1 MKDLPYEEVKTSLT
15 SGESIPAAVMQAF
28 RTALAG
34 LRPHLA
40 AQVYMNLSQAGCM
53 DIEIAAIAGRSLRH
67 VKTLLEFS
75 KAPTAL
81 VDMVANRKASIAAAH
96 KAMRVAESTGQ
107 DVMAV
112 IQEAAQ
118 EAAQEEDRQKKPR
131 KDRPV
136 AAAKAVVR
144 TLLKAKVPSQLRA
157 GIAGGADMVQIRTN
171 DAQRLLHALE
181 QLAPTTRRR
190 A

>member
-15 SGESIPAAVMQAF
+15 SGESIPAALVRAF
-28 RTALAG
+28 RIALAG

-75 KAPTAL
+75 KAPTGL
-81 VDMVANRKASIAAAH
+81 VEMVANRKASIASAH
-96 KAMRVAESTGQ
+96 KAMRVAEATGQ

-118 EAAQEEDRQKKPR
+118 EEDRQRKPR

-157 GIAGGADMVQIRTN
+157 GIAGGAEVVQIRTN
-171 DAQRLLHALE
+171 DAQRLLNALE
-181 QLAPTTRRR
+181 QLSPTTKRR

>member
-118 EAAQEEDRQKKPR
+118 DEDRQKKPR

-157 GIAGGADMVQIRTN
+157 CIAGGADIVQIRTD

>member
-1 MKDLPYEEVKTSLT
+1 M
-15 SGESIPAAVMQAF
+15 
-28 RTALAG
+28 
-34 LRPHLA
+34 
-40 AQVYMNLSQAGCM
+40 
-53 DIEIAAIAGRSLRH
+53 
-67 VKTLLEFS
+67 KTLLEFS
-75 KAPTAL
+75 KAPTGL
-81 VDMVANRKASIAAAH
+81 VEMVANRKASIASAH
-96 KAMRVAESTGQ
+96 KAMRVAEATGQ

-118 EAAQEEDRQKKPR
+118 EEDRQRKPR

-157 GIAGGADMVQIRTN
+157 GIAGGAEVVQIRTN
-171 DAQRLLHALE
+171 DAQRLLNALE
-181 QLAPTTRRR
+181 QLSPTTKRR